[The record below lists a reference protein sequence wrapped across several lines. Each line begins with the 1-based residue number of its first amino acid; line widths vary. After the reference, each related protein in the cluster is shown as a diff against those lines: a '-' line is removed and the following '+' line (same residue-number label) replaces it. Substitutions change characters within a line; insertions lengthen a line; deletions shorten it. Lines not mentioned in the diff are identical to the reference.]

1 MRPFHEVPFRWIA
14 TARQIQSLLAMTQLY
29 KGLLQWRFREIAHT
43 RNAPLLSLERQRHFP
58 RSVGGI
64 SLACAVKNKRLSRY
78 DVILNEC
85 FLLVF
90 LLRPPKLAN
99 LKYARRLQTANQSH
113 QGWRG
118 VTLQRHLNEGTAGQA
133 TYHYTSMP
141 EVKRASTRSH
151 VG

>member
-1 MRPFHEVPFRWIA
+1 
-14 TARQIQSLLAMTQLY
+14 MTQLD

-85 FLLVF
+85 LFACFLTTSAEVN
-90 LLRPPKLAN
+90 KLELDKSVKN
-99 LKYARRLQTANQSH
+99 L
-113 QGWRG
+113 
-118 VTLQRHLNEGTAGQA
+118 
-133 TYHYTSMP
+133 
-141 EVKRASTRSH
+141 
-151 VG
+151 

>member
-1 MRPFHEVPFRWIA
+1 MALNYNDCNVVVATSNLRREEPFRGIA
-14 TARQIQSLLAMTQLY
+14 TARQKWSLLAMTQLD

-85 FLLVF
+85 LFACFL
-90 LLRPPKLAN
+90 
-99 LKYARRLQTANQSH
+99 T
-113 QGWRG
+113 
-118 VTLQRHLNEGTAGQA
+118 
-133 TYHYTSMP
+133 TSA
-141 EVKRASTRSH
+141 EVSKHKVREPITN
-151 VG
+151 G